1 MKLPNIL
8 VISNFSAS
16 VNSIRPEA
24 EIFIKLSQQGFR
36 VFVMT
41 PADSFYAE
49 KCRQNGIEIID
60 YRAKRKWDLHAIKL
74 IRSVVKRESIHV
86 VQAFNGK
93 GISNAAMALIGLKCK
108 LVAYRGYSGNIHWYD
123 PTCYIHYLHPRVDV
137 MICLAESIR
146 QLFLKN
152 GMPRK
157 KPITIH
163 KGHDP
168 SWYADVQKAD
178 LQDLDIPNDAL
189 KCAFVANNRIRMK
202 GVLDLMDA
210 LFKLPA
216 QSNVHLLMIGRGLD
230 QPEVLEKINDL
241 KLQKQVHFI
250 GFSENANAIVKA
262 CDLSIS
268 VSVYGEATQKAM
280 IEAMFMA
287 KAAIMSDIPGNR
299 GMLIDGEGGFVVK
312 AGDADS
318 IANALEDFWLM
329 SPEDRQQMG
338 QSAQRHIHSFLN
350 HQKTVKEYAEL
361 YTRISVH

>member
-1 MKLPNIL
+1 MKMPNIL

-24 EIFIKLSQQGFR
+24 EIFIKLIQQGFR

-60 YRAKRKWDLHAIKL
+60 YRAKRKWDLRAIKL
-74 IRSVVKRESIHV
+74 IRSVVKRENIDV

-123 PTCYIHYLHPRVDV
+123 PTCYVHYLHPRVDV

-146 QLFLKN
+146 TMFIKN

-163 KGHDP
+163 KGHHP
-168 SWYADVQKAD
+168 SWYADVKEAD
-178 LQDLDIPNDAL
+178 LQHLDIPKDAL

-202 GVLDLMDA
+202 GVLDLVDA
-210 LFKLPA
+210 LSKLPA
-216 QSNVHLLMIGRGLD
+216 QTNVHLLMIGRGLD
-230 QPEVLEKINDL
+230 QPEVLRKINVL
-241 KLQKQVHFI
+241 RLEKHVHFF

-280 IEAMFMA
+280 IEAMYMG
-287 KAAIMSDIPGNR
+287 KPVIMTDISGNR
-299 GMLIDGEGGFVVK
+299 GMVKDVEGGYIVS
-312 AGDADS
+312 AGDSRS
-318 IANALEDFWLM
+318 IANALQNFQKL
-329 SPEDRQQMG
+329 SPEKRLIMG
-338 QSAQRHIHSFLN
+338 LNAQKHIETFLN
-350 HQKTVKEYAEL
+350 HDKTVREYAEL
-361 YTRISVH
+361 YSGIVD